1 DFILHEQQYLLY
13 FVHTALADQKG
24 EIRSTM
30 DVLCISPKVSGMG
43 TTLLT
48 WERLYFRSTP
58 SCGSKIIAFPKRAP
72 LTLDYLR
79 LILIYNVPKT
89 TAWAHERVIR

>member
-1 DFILHEQQYLLY
+1 MDNVIVVRNFILRVYDFILHEQQYLLY

-58 SCGSKIIAFPKRAP
+58 S
-72 LTLDYLR
+72 
-79 LILIYNVPKT
+79 V
-89 TAWAHERVIR
+89 HEE